1 MKKYLIVLILYFCF
15 GTLAWADEGEKFC
28 NDPKAWEHFN
38 SMVEEYP
45 TDIAVQILHALK
57 IGLCQKI
64 QNNSISP
71 SEAIDL
77 FNNMVDSAADLRGKE
92 DASDGQDF

>member
-1 MKKYLIVLILYFCF
+1 MKKYLIILILCV
-15 GTLAWADEGEKFC
+15 GTLVWADEGENFC

-57 IGLCQKI
+57 IGLCVKI
-64 QNNSISP
+64 QNNNISP
-71 SEAIDL
+71 SEATQL
-77 FNNMVDSAADLRGKE
+77 FNDMVDSAADLRGKE
-92 DASDGQDF
+92 KASDGQDF

>member
-1 MKKYLIVLILYFCF
+1 MKKYLIILILCV

-38 SMVEEYP
+38 SMVKEYP
-45 TDIAVQILHALK
+45 ADVSLQILHALK
-57 IGLCQKI
+57 IGLCVKI
-64 QNNSISP
+64 QNNSITP
-71 SEAIDL
+71 SEATEL

-92 DASDGQDF
+92 NASEGQNF